1 MGDICKV
8 IFLPFTTRSFTTYTQ
23 GIISSN
29 FETFKASLERGQTQP
44 ATILKNSVKVDLVY
58 EGMKYCV
65 RATQTGKSNY
75 LMELGHS
82 KKDVEASIIIKK
94 EVLIVPMSMAA
105 TRGKTSKT
113 WVLPGFC
120 KIKQL
125 GSGDTSVMWLPL

>member
-8 IFLPFTTRSFTTYTQ
+8 FGVFLLFATHSFTNSTQ

-75 LMELGHS
+75 MMELGHS
-82 KKDVEASIIIKK
+82 KKDVEACILYNYLKGIFDRAY
-94 EVLIVPMSMAA
+94 EQG
-105 TRGKTSKT
+105 RHER
-113 WVLPGFC
+113 
-120 KIKQL
+120 
-125 GSGDTSVMWLPL
+125 

>member
-8 IFLPFTTRSFTTYTQ
+8 IFLLFATHYFTTYTQ

-75 LMELGHS
+75 MMELGHS
-82 KKDVEASIIIKK
+82 KKDVEACIII
-94 EVLIVPMSMAA
+94 
-105 TRGKTSKT
+105 
-113 WVLPGFC
+113 
-120 KIKQL
+120 
-125 GSGDTSVMWLPL
+125 